1 MRGNDCVTENVS
13 KIKVEKSWIKCHV
26 TEKQVKWGG
35 ERDRDRETDRQ
46 TDRDGDS

>member
-1 MRGNDCVTENVS
+1 MRGINCVTEKVS

-35 ERDRDRETDRQ
+35 ERDRETDRQ

>member
-1 MRGNDCVTENVS
+1 MRGNDCVTENAS
-13 KIKVEKSWIKCHV
+13 KIKVEKSWIKFHV

-46 TDRDGDS
+46 RWR